1 MSDTRIVSKNTLVN
15 QNAIQY
21 IRAQT
26 LTLTIVESRPNTKMY
41 VFANDVNVTHRCNL
55 VGSVMGTTITTDI
68 MGQAVIEY
76 NIASGTLNTGNVS
89 ITIADTDVLSN
100 LATTGSVFG
109 SATAIFKSTGVLKVF
124 QETQTTIK
132 KVTRTVN
139 VKQDPLA
146 QSFFTYGVK
155 GGMFLTSIDI
165 YFQTKDT
172 SIPVRCEIRPMVN
185 GYPAPLEANHLNMV
199 SILAPTSITTSTNS
213 SIATK
218 FTFNPPI
225 YLDEDT
231 DYCFVLRSN
240 SNNYNVFTSRMGER
254 SIEDNVKIYDNPY
267 IGSLFKS
274 ENNITWTAEQF
285 EDIKFKINKAV
296 FDTNATSVAR
306 FAAEVPGLGAF
317 GEQFTTVSGS
327 NIITYRHNQ
336 EHGLEVGSKFK
347 ITTRTDT
354 LYGAATFNGIPYTQF
369 NATHNITQIVDRNT
383 LKFQVAS
390 SATSSGIIST
400 TKIVNY
406 VSVLNEGIN
415 YLPSPTD
422 TITFTNGGGGT
433 GAAGTLNVISGNI
446 KSINI
451 TNSGTGYT
459 SAPIVSVTSA
469 TGTLAELVASVTP
482 VFTVYVNKPMLG
494 FIPKVNIFNVASSKT
509 VNTID
514 TTIGNYDGG
523 LLSTYSLGKSL
534 NFVDQSPVFAINQN
548 SVIASTYNE
557 TASMSGNKST
567 KLAIELKSDN
577 PNVSPIIDTNDQQF
591 IQAYSNKINNQTGET
606 ITSTS
611 SSGTVDTITRT
622 NNGLL
627 YTVTPIVTISAPDI
641 STGTQAIATATLTG
655 ASISAI
661 TVTIHG
667 SGYTSVPTVNIERGF
682 GDTTGTGGAGRAVLT
697 TFNTEL
703 LPSGGL
709 AKSRYITK
717 KTTLQI
723 VSTGVRLFSVLSSL
737 QGSSVDWYIRT
748 SLTASSI
755 DHSTQNWR
763 RLSCDTIRNKSS
775 YNGEMFEY
783 LFYLN
788 DIAAFDNYDLKAVF
802 TTDNP
807 INAPIINSYRLIVV
821 V

>member
-1 MSDTRIVSKNTLVN
+1 MSDTRIVSKNTLVS
-15 QNAIQY
+15 QNSIQF

-26 LTLTIVESRPNTKMY
+26 LTLTVVESRPITKMF

-55 VGSVMGTTITTDI
+55 VGSVMGTTITTDA
-68 MGQAVIEY
+68 MGQAIIEF
-76 NIASGTLNTGNVS
+76 NIASGTLNTGNIS
-89 ITIADTDVLSN
+89 IIVADTDTLAN
-100 LATTGSVFG
+100 LETTGSVYG
-109 SATAIFKSTGVLKVF
+109 SATAIFKSTGVLKIF
-124 QETQTTIK
+124 QETETTITT
-132 KVTRTVN
+132 VTRVVN
-139 VKQDPLA
+139 IAQDPLA

-165 YFQTKDT
+165 YFQTKDD

-185 GYPAPLEANHLNMV
+185 GYPAPLEANHLNLISV
-199 SILAPTSITTSTNS
+199 LAPSAITTSANS
-213 SIATK
+213 SVATN
-218 FTFNPPI
+218 FIFNPPI
-225 YLDEDT
+225 YLNEDT

-254 SIEDNVKIYDNPY
+254 SIEDNVKIYNNPY

-296 FDTNATSVAR
+296 FDTNASSVAN

-327 NIITYRHNQ
+327 NIIKYRHNQ

-347 ITTRTDT
+347 ITTRIDS
-354 LYGAATFNGIPYTQF
+354 LYASATFNGIPYSEF
-369 NATHNITQIVDRNT
+369 NANHTITEIVDRNT
-383 LKFQVAS
+383 LKFQTTTN
-390 SATSSGIIST
+390 ATSSGVIST
-400 TKIVNY
+400 TKIINY
-406 VSVLNEGIN
+406 VSVLSEGIN
-415 YLPSPTD
+415 YLSTD
-422 TITFTNGGGGT
+422 TLSFTSGGGT
-433 GAAGTLNVISGNI
+433 GAAGTPVVIDGKI
-446 KSINI
+446 KSVTI

-459 SAPIVSVTSA
+459 STPTVSVISS
-469 TGTLAELVASVTP
+469 TGTNAALVASVTP
-482 VFTVYVNKPMLG
+482 VFTVYVNKPMVG
-494 FIPKVNIFNVASSKT
+494 FIPKVNIFNVASTKT

-514 TTIGNYDGG
+514 TTIGNYEGG
-523 LLSTYSLGKSL
+523 SLATYSSGKSL
-534 NFVDQSPVFAINQN
+534 SFVDQSPVFAINQN

-557 TASMSGNKST
+557 IAAMLGNNST
-567 KLAIELKSDN
+567 KVTIELKSDN
-577 PNVSPIIDTNDQQF
+577 PNVSPIIDINDQQF

-606 ITSTS
+606 ITSAN
-611 SSGTVDTITRT
+611 SSGTVDTISVT
-622 NNGLL
+622 NAGLL

-655 ASISAI
+655 ANITAI
-661 TVTIHG
+661 NVTVHG
-667 SGYTSVPTVNIERGF
+667 SGYTSIPTVTITRGV
-682 GDTTGTGGAGRAVLT
+682 GDITGISGTGQAVLT

-703 LPSGGL
+703 LPTGGL

-748 SLTASSI
+748 SLTAASI
-755 DHSTQNWR
+755 DHTSQSWQ
-763 RLSCDTIRNKSS
+763 RLSCDTTRNKSS

-783 LFYLN
+783 MFYLN
-788 DIAAFDNYDLKAVF
+788 NITAFDNYDLKAVF
-802 TTDNP
+802 TTNNP

>member
-1 MSDTRIVSKNTLVN
+1 MSDTRIVKRNTLVS

-21 IRAQT
+21 IREQT

-55 VGSVMGTTITTDI
+55 VGSVMGTTITTDV

-76 NIASGTLNTGNVS
+76 NIASGTLNTGNIS
-89 ITIADTDVLSN
+89 ITVADTDVLSN

-109 SATAIFKSTGVLKVF
+109 SATAIFKSTGVLKIF

-199 SILAPTSITTSTNS
+199 SILDPTTITTSANS
-213 SIATK
+213 SVATK

-225 YLDEDT
+225 YLNEDT

-296 FDTNATSVAR
+296 FDTASLSVAK

-327 NIITYRHNQ
+327 NIVTYRHNQ
-336 EHGLEVGSKFK
+336 EHGLEAGSKFK
-347 ITTRTDT
+347 ITTRTDS
-354 LYGAATFNGIPYTQF
+354 LYTNASFNGIPYTEF
-369 NATHNITQIVDRNT
+369 NSNHTITQIVDRNT
-383 LKFQVAS
+383 LKFQVS
-390 SATSSGIIST
+390 TNATSSGVIST

-415 YLPSPTD
+415 YLSSNT
-422 TITFTNGGGGT
+422 TVSFTNGGGA
-433 GAAGTLNVISGNI
+433 GAAGTPVIIDGKI
-446 KSINI
+446 KSITI

-459 SAPIVSVTSA
+459 SAPTVSVTSA
-469 TGTLAELVASVTP
+469 TGSSAELVSSVTP

-494 FIPKVNIFNVASSKT
+494 FIPKVNVFNVASSKT

-523 LLSTYSLGKSL
+523 VLATYSAGKSL
-534 NFVDQSPVFAINQN
+534 SFVDRSPVLSIYQN

-557 TASMSGNKST
+557 TAAMSGNNST
-567 KLAIELKSDN
+567 KVTIELQSDN

-606 ITSTS
+606 ITATS
-611 SSGTVDTITRT
+611 SSGTVDTISVT
-622 NNGLL
+622 NAGSG
-627 YTVTPIVTISAPDI
+627 YTVNPIVTISAPDLV
-641 STGTQAIATATLTG
+641 GGVQAIATAARSG
-655 ASISAI
+655 SAISAI

-667 SGYTSVPTVNIERGF
+667 SGYTSTPTVTITRGV
-682 GDTTGTGGAGRAVLT
+682 GDTTGVSGAGQAILT

-703 LPSGGL
+703 LPTGGL
-709 AKSRYITK
+709 AKARYITK

-748 SLTASSI
+748 SLTAASI
-755 DHSTQNWR
+755 DHNTQSWQ
-763 RLSCDTIRNKSS
+763 RLICDTNRNKSS

-802 TTDNP
+802 TTNNP